1 MEDLERG
8 RGIQIVGFSATQL
21 VTDGVVSNSLKDLS
35 GINIISYDEY
45 YTMLELEKEFMI
57 RSIDYVMPEL
67 FLKKSK
73 NKPVY
78 GNSYVKRKFRWIKNI

>member
-8 RGIQIVGFSATQL
+8 RGIQIVGGSAAQCTINAI
-21 VTDGVVSNSLKDLS
+21 SNSLKDLS

-57 RSIDYVMPEL
+57 RSMDYVMPEL

-78 GNSYVKRKFRWIKNI
+78 GNSYVKRKFR